1 VEARFVTII
10 AKSYRSNLREQ
21 ELHRYLMVVEGRK
34 IINAVSVHLFSLIMP
49 WFQIPEYNILAL
61 KF

>member
-1 VEARFVTII
+1 MEARFVIII

-34 IINAVSVHLFSLIMP
+34 IINAESVRLFSLIMP

-61 KF
+61 